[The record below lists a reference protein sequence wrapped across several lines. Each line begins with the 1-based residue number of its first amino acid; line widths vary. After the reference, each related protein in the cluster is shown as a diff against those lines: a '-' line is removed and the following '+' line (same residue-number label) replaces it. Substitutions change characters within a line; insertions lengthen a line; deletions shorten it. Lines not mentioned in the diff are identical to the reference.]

1 MTTSDCNYRDNY
13 YVITFT
19 YVQLSLAHQIREQ
32 QRLNQ
37 RKSIDMM
44 MMIHT

>member
-19 YVQLSLAHQIREQ
+19 YVQMTLA
-32 QRLNQ
+32 LVPT
-37 RKSIDMM
+37 KSGNSSDKTKETQLI
-44 MMIHT
+44 